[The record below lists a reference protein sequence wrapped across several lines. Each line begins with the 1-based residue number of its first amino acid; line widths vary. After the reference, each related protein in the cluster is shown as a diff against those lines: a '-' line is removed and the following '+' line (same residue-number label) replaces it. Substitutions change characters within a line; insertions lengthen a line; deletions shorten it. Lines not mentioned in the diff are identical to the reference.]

1 MITYEWGIPVLTP
14 NAPTLEE
21 TGARGVVPQNKMA
34 RYMNRAEELPHGPIV
49 IEFRAGYEP
58 TPVVLEDGVRLV
70 PDDTYVVRTY
80 QKGGDGQMH
89 EFVLKNNGTVI
100 GGDIYLEEYAEY
112 NELQNYGRTWRA
124 WYGQPTQEQMAIEPW
139 AEVSA

>member
-58 TPVVLEDGVRLV
+58 KQVAMEDGVRLV
-70 PDDTYVVRTY
+70 PDDTYVVRT
-80 QKGGDGQMH
+80 GNHRADGQFIEVILTDGMRGGNINTE
-89 EFVLKNNGTVI
+89 EF
-100 GGDIYLEEYAEY
+100 AEY
-112 NELQNYGRTWRA
+112 NVLQNYGRTWRA

>member
-1 MITYEWGIPVLTP
+1 MIKYEWGIPVLTP

-49 IEFRAGYEP
+49 IEFRVGYEP

-70 PDDTYVVRTY
+70 PDDTYVVRT
-80 QKGGDGQMH
+80 GVHHADGQFVEVIVTDGRTGGNINTE
-89 EFVLKNNGTVI
+89 EF
-100 GGDIYLEEYAEY
+100 AEY
-112 NELQNYGRTWRA
+112 NVLQNYGRTWRA

>member
-58 TPVVLEDGVRLV
+58 KQVAMEDGVRLV
-70 PDDTYVVRTY
+70 PDDTFVVRAY
-80 QKGGDGQMH
+80 LKGGDGQMH
-89 EFVLKNNGTVI
+89 EYILSNGASI
-100 GGDIYLEEYAEY
+100 GDINTEVYAEY
-112 NELQNYGRTWRA
+112 NILQNYGRTWRA
-124 WYGQPTQEQMAIEPW
+124 WYGQPTQEQMANEPW

>member
-49 IEFRAGYEP
+49 IEFRAGYGP
-58 TPVVLEDGVRLV
+58 KTVAMEDEVRLV
-70 PDDTYVVRTY
+70 PDDTYVVRS
-80 QKGGDGQMH
+80 GVRRADGQLIEAILIDGRATGNINM
-89 EFVLKNNGTVI
+89 
-100 GGDIYLEEYAEY
+100 EEYAEY
-112 NELQNYGRTWRA
+112 NVLQNYGRTWRA